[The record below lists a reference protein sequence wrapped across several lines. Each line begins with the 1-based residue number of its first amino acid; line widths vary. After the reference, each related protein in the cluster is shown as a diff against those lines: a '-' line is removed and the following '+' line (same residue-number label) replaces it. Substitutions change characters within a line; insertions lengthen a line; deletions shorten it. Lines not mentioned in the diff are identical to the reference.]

1 MNKKTKM
8 TWTGLIGIPTAAVL
22 ALLLKEKYQDYQQE
36 KMTADIRQFFS
47 QKGDIELVYFDVP
60 QPQSKERNG
69 GLVMSDGRQFSF
81 TYQKGTI
88 IYQEEK
94 ND

>member
-1 MNKKTKM
+1 MDRSHWNSNSSGACPLAKREIP
-8 TWTGLIGIPTAAVL
+8 GLSA
-22 ALLLKEKYQDYQQE
+22 
-36 KMTADIRQFFS
+36 R
-47 QKGDIELVYFDVP
+47 KGDIELVYFDVP

-69 GLVMSDGRQFSF
+69 GLVMSDGRQYSF
-81 TYQKGTI
+81 TYQKGAI